1 MHHFHY
7 QAGEL
12 YCEGVPVPRIA
23 QAVGTPFYLYSSATL
38 SQHYRVFEAAFAG
51 FPHIV
56 CFAVKANANLAI
68 LRLFAGLGGG
78 ADIVSG
84 GELQRALQAGVDPAK
99 IVYSG
104 VGKRPE
110 EIRAALKAGI
120 LLFNMESSQEL
131 EAINRLAGKMHRKAR
146 VSLRINPDID
156 PQTHPYISTGL
167 KKNKFGIDI
176 ERALKDYR
184 RAMALPHLEVV
195 GWPATSAPRSP
206 KSLPFWML

>member
-1 MHHFHY
+1 MHHFNY

-12 YCEGVPVPRIA
+12 YCENVPVREIA
-23 QAVGTPFYLYSSATL
+23 AQVGTPFYLYSAATL
-38 SQHYRVFEAAFAG
+38 SHHYRVFEAAFHG

-68 LRLFAGLGGG
+68 LSLLARLGCG

-84 GELQRALQAGVDPAK
+84 GELHRALAAWVDPGR

-104 VGKRPE
+104 VGKRGD

-131 EAINRLAGKMHRKAR
+131 EEINRLAGRLRKR
-146 VSLRINPDID
+146 PRWPCG
-156 PQTHPYISTGL
+156 ST
-167 KKNKFGIDI
+167 
-176 ERALKDYR
+176 R
-184 RAMALPHLEVV
+184 
-195 GWPATSAPRSP
+195 TSMPGPILTSP
-206 KSLPFWML
+206 PGSRKTSSASTSSRP